1 MRKFVIL
8 GGGYGG
14 LAMIEGLVNGNLPAD
29 IEIVLV
35 DRMPFQG
42 IKTEYYALA
51 AGTASDF
58 DLRIQFPQHNQLTK
72 RYGEVTSID
81 LEKKLVHMDQDE
93 PIEYDYL
100 AIALGCTDR
109 YHGIPGAEE
118 YTDSIQTFSSTRK
131 TYQRLNDIRP
141 YGQVHIIGGGLSGV
155 ETAAE
160 LRESRPDLN
169 ITILDRGSRV
179 LSAFPSTL
187 SAYVEQ
193 WFRDHD
199 VNTRSHISVS
209 RVEQG
214 AVYNGDEAIYTDA
227 AVWTGGIQ
235 PVKVVQD
242 LDLPKDRGGRLLIN
256 EYSQLPDYPEVYVI
270 GDCASIPFA
279 PSAQAA
285 GAQAEQVAE
294 VIHALWRGDTPKIH
308 KIRLKGTLGSLGSK
322 AGFGLMGKTSVKG
335 RVPRILKSG
344 VLWLSKRHFG

>member
-14 LAMIEGLVNGNLPAD
+14 LALIQGLLNNHFPQDMEL
-29 IEIVLV
+29 ILI

-51 AGTASDF
+51 AGTASDY
-58 DLRIQFPQHNQLTK
+58 DLRIQFPNHPQLTK
-72 RYGEVTSID
+72 KYGEVTSID
-81 LEKKLVHMDQDE
+81 LEGKRVHLEGDD

-100 AIALGCTDR
+100 TIALGCTDR
-109 YHGIPGAEE
+109 YHGIPGADQF
-118 YTDSIQTFSSTRK
+118 TNSIQTFSSTRQ
-131 TYQRLNDIRP
+131 TYQRLNDVKP
-141 YGQVHIIGGGLSGV
+141 YGNVHIIGGGLSGV

-179 LSAFPSTL
+179 LSSFPQTVSL
-187 SAYVEQ
+187 YVEQ
-193 WFRDHD
+193 WFMDHE
-199 VNTRSHISVS
+199 VNTRSHISVC
-209 RVEQG
+209 RLEDG
-214 AVYNGDEAIYTDA
+214 IVYNGDEAIYTDA

-242 LDLPKDRGGRLLIN
+242 LNVPKDPGGRVVVN
-256 EYSQLPDYPEVYVI
+256 TYSQIPDYPEVYVV

-285 GAQAEQVAE
+285 GAQARQVAD
-294 VIHALWRGDTPKIH
+294 VIHALWKGETPKIH
-308 KIRLKGTLGSLGSK
+308 KIHLRGTLGSLGSK

-335 RVPRILKSG
+335 RVPRLLKSG
-344 VLWLSKRHFG
+344 VLWKSRRHFG

>member
-14 LAMIEGLVNGNLPAD
+14 LAMIQGLINGHLPAD
-29 IEIVLV
+29 IELVLI

-58 DLRIQFPQHNQLTK
+58 DLRIQFPSHGQLTK
-72 RYGEVTSID
+72 KYGEITSID
-81 LEKKLVHMDQDE
+81 LENKQVHMEQDE
-93 PIEYDYL
+93 PIDYDYL
-100 AIALGCTDR
+100 VIALGCTDR
-109 YHGIPGAEE
+109 YHGIPGAEQ
-118 YTDSIQTFSSTRK
+118 YTNSIQTFSSTRQ
-131 TYQRLNDIRP
+131 TYQRLNDIKP

-179 LSAFPSTL
+179 LSAFTSTV

-199 VNTRSHISVS
+199 VLTRSHISVC
-209 RVEQG
+209 RIEEG
-214 AVYNGDEAIYTDA
+214 IVYNGDEAIYTNA
-227 AVWTGGIQ
+227 TVWTGGIQ

-242 LDLPKDRGGRLLIN
+242 LNVPKDSGGRILLN
-256 EYSQLPDYPEVYVI
+256 SYSQIPDYPDVYVI

-285 GAQAEQVAE
+285 GAQAEQVAD
-294 VIHALWRGDTPKIH
+294 VVHALWRGDTPKLH
-308 KIRLKGTLGSLGSK
+308 NIRLRGTLGSLGKK

-335 RVPRILKSG
+335 RVPRLLKSG
-344 VLWLSKRHFG
+344 VLWKSRRHFG

>member
-14 LAMIEGLVNGNLPAD
+14 LAMIQGLVNGNLPAD
-29 IEIVLV
+29 VEIVLV

-58 DLRIQFPQHNQLTK
+58 DLRIPFPHHSQLTK

-81 LEKKLVHMDQDE
+81 LEKKLVHMEQDE

-100 AIALGCTDR
+100 VIALGCTDR

-118 YTDSIQTFSSTRK
+118 FTSSIQTFSSTRK
-131 TYQRLNDIRP
+131 TYQRLNDIKP

-199 VNTRSHISVS
+199 VNTRSHISVC
-209 RVEQG
+209 RVEEG

-256 EYSQLPDYPEVYVI
+256 EYSQLPDYPEVFVI

>member
-118 YTDSIQTFSSTRK
+118 YTNSIQTFSSTRK
-131 TYQRLNDIRP
+131 TYQRLNDIKP

-235 PVKVVQD
+235 LGQGRPGSRFAERPRRAASDQRIFAASG
-242 LDLPKDRGGRLLIN
+242 LSGGLRDRGLREHSFCPKRAGCRRPSRAGGGSDPRPLAGR
-256 EYSQLPDYPEVYVI
+256 Y
-270 GDCASIPFA
+270 
-279 PSAQAA
+279 
-285 GAQAEQVAE
+285 AEN
-294 VIHALWRGDTPKIH
+294 P
-308 KIRLKGTLGSLGSK
+308 
-322 AGFGLMGKTSVKG
+322 
-335 RVPRILKSG
+335 
-344 VLWLSKRHFG
+344 

>member
-100 AIALGCTDR
+100 AIALAARTVITHSGR
-109 YHGIPGAEE
+109 EE
-118 YTDSIQTFSSTRK
+118 YTNSIQTFSSTRK
-131 TYQRLNDIRP
+131 TYQRLNDIKP

-279 PSAQAA
+279 PSAQLPAPKPSR
-285 GAQAEQVAE
+285 
-294 VIHALWRGDTPKIH
+294 WRK
-308 KIRLKGTLGSLGSK
+308 
-322 AGFGLMGKTSVKG
+322 
-335 RVPRILKSG
+335 
-344 VLWLSKRHFG
+344 